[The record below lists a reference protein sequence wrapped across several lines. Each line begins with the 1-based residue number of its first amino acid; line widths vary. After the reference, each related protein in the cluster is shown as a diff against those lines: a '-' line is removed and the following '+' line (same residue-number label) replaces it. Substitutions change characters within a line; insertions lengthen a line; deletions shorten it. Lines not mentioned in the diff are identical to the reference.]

1 MTWKLFHPAGWIP
14 VWGEDII
21 YRPPDGRPI
30 RGAVVS
36 RPNVEPG
43 HHQIALG
50 SRLIVADARDVFPG
64 PGWKK
69 EREQI
74 AIEDAEAAEEE
85 AEGKVGGETVDAMEG
100 W

>member
-1 MTWKLFHPAGWIP
+1 MHWTLRHPADWIP

-30 RGAVVS
+30 RGGIVT

-50 SRLIVADARDVFPG
+50 HRLIVADARDVFPG

-74 AIEDAEAAEEE
+74 ALEETEAIVPEESVE
-85 AEGKVGGETVDAMEG
+85 AMEG

>member
-1 MTWKLFHPAGWIP
+1 MIWKLFHPAGWIP

-30 RGAVVS
+30 RGGIVT
-36 RPNVEPG
+36 RPNVRPG

-50 SRLIVADARDVFPG
+50 HRLILADVRDVFPG
-64 PGWKK
+64 PGWKQ

-74 AIEDAEAAEEE
+74 AIEDAEES
-85 AEGKVGGETVDAMEG
+85 VDHSLS
-100 W
+100 

>member
-30 RGAVVS
+30 RGGIVT
-36 RPNVEPG
+36 RPNVRPG

-50 SRLIVADARDVFPG
+50 HRLILADVRDVFPS
-64 PGWKK
+64 PGWKR

-74 AIEDAEAAEEE
+74 AIEEADES
-85 AEGKVGGETVDAMEG
+85 VDHSLS
-100 W
+100 

>member
-1 MTWKLFHPAGWIP
+1 MTWKLYHPAGWIP

-21 YRPPDGRPI
+21 YRPADGESPDGRPI
-30 RGAVVS
+30 RGGIVS
-36 RPNVEPG
+36 RPNVSPG

-50 SRLIVADARDVFPG
+50 SRLIVADDRDVFPG

-74 AIEDAEAAEEE
+74 AIEEAWAAADAE
-85 AEGKVGGETVDAMEG
+85 G
-100 W
+100 

>member
-1 MTWKLFHPAGWIP
+1 MIWKLFHPAGWIP

-30 RGAVVS
+30 RGGIVT
-36 RPNVEPG
+36 RPNVRPG

-50 SRLIVADARDVFPG
+50 HRLILADVRDVFPG
-64 PGWKK
+64 PGWKQ

-74 AIEDAEAAEEE
+74 AIEDAEDVDLTEELR
-85 AEGKVGGETVDAMEG
+85 KNDSTLL
-100 W
+100 

>member
-1 MTWKLFHPAGWIP
+1 MIWKLFHPAGWIP

-30 RGAVVS
+30 RGGIVT
-36 RPNVEPG
+36 RPNVRPG

-50 SRLIVADARDVFPG
+50 HRLILADVRDVFPS
-64 PGWKK
+64 PGWKR

-74 AIEDAEAAEEE
+74 AIEEADES
-85 AEGKVGGETVDAMEG
+85 VDHSLS
-100 W
+100 